1 MGHGRAFGRQGG
13 DVLARCLV
21 KNNQERILSG
31 QSRWQDWSLAFLR
44 AALLDIG
51 VFV

>member
-1 MGHGRAFGRQGG
+1 MRSRRVGGKNVAAQWDMAVPLGRQGG

-31 QSRWQDWSLAFLR
+31 RSSL
-44 AALLDIG
+44 
-51 VFV
+51 